1 VFLGDAEYPELNEA
15 LNELADKYGVTPSG
29 IAVAWITR
37 HPANIQVVLGT
48 TKPAR
53 VLEAAAGSDIPL
65 TREEWYR
72 LFITAGHMV
81 P

>member
-1 VFLGDAEYPELNEA
+1 M
-15 LNELADKYGVTPSG
+15 
-29 IAVAWITR
+29 
-37 HPANIQVVLGT
+37 QVVLGT

-53 VLEAAAGSDIPL
+53 VLEAVAGSNIAL

-72 LFITAGHMV
+72 LFTAAGHMV

>member
-1 VFLGDAEYPELNEA
+1 MELLERIRYLLGLDDLAEQ
-15 LNELADKYGVTPSG
+15 YGVTPAG

-37 HPANIQVVLGT
+37 HPANFQVVIGT

-53 VLEAAAGSDIPL
+53 VLEAVAGSDIPL

-72 LFITAGHMV
+72 LFITAGYMV

>member
-1 VFLGDAEYPELNEA
+1 MGDREEFLELNDA
-15 LNELADKYGVTPSG
+15 LDELAEKYGVTPTG

-37 HPANIQVVLGT
+37 HPANVQVVLGT
-48 TKPAR
+48 TKPSR
-53 VLEAAAGSDIPL
+53 VEECAAGSSVPL

-72 LFITAGHMV
+72 LFRTAGHTL